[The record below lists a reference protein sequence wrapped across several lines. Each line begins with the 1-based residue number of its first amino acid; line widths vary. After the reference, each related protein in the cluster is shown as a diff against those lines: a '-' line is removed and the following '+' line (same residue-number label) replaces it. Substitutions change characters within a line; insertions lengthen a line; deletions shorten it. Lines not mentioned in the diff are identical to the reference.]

1 MLIILSLFVKAKV
14 YQLTLEGFH
23 MKGVGSISIL
33 HVIFLSMTVIG
44 LKNHVT
50 IIPPLLDVAGRD
62 GWISVLMSSAI
73 IFFWL
78 FLLVYIQKKTN
89 QEPIRDWLD
98 GKIGKT
104 GSTIIIYSIAIFL
117 FILSAFTMVETLQW
131 VNTTFL
137 PQTPVIMLLLIYTI
151 LCILLVTTSLQ
162 TIAIL
167 NVFVLFGVVVFGFFV
182 AFTNLQVK
190 EYELLRPFFEHGF
203 TPVMKGMIYPASGF
217 IELLM
222 LLFLQ
227 HQFKERIRWYHF
239 GIMLFILMG
248 LTLGPLIGAITEFG
262 PTEAAKQRYPAYEEW
277 GLVSIG
283 RYIEH
288 LDFFSIYQWLTG
300 TFIRVGFFLY
310 IIADLLKMTGDPK
323 RIWKMLAPPF
333 FLFCLPLIILNENI
347 FLKVKGNYILT
358 ATFVF
363 FFLLSIFF
371 VLVAFFSNKSSKK
384 GKPEKQEM
392 ESGEL

>member
-1 MLIILSLFVKAKV
+1 
-14 YQLTLEGFH
+14 

-50 IIPPLLDVAGRD
+50 IIPPLLDVVGRD
-62 GWISVLMSSAI
+62 GWISVIMAAFI

-89 QEPIRDWLD
+89 QEPIRDWLNEKI
-98 GKIGKT
+98 GKIG
-104 GSTIIIYSIAIFL
+104 STIVIYIIVIYL
-117 FILSAFTMVETLQW
+117 LILAAFTMVETLQW

-137 PQTPVIMLLLIYTI
+137 PQTPVIILLLIYTI
-151 LCILLVTTSLQ
+151 LCLFLVTTSLQ
-162 TIAIL
+162 TMVIL

-182 AFTNLQVK
+182 AFTNIQVK

-203 TPVMKGMIYPASGF
+203 QPVVKGMIYPASGF
-217 IELLM
+217 IELIM

-239 GIMLFILMG
+239 AIMLFILMG
-248 LTLGPLIGAITEFG
+248 LTLGPLMGAIAEFG

-300 TFIRVGFFLY
+300 TFIRVSFLLY

-323 RIWKMLAPPF
+323 QIWKMIAPPF
-333 FLFCLPLIILNENI
+333 FLICLPLIILNENI
-347 FLKVKGNYILT
+347 FLKVKGNYILSV
-358 ATFVF
+358 TFI
-363 FFLLSIFF
+363 FFLLLSFFF
-371 VLVAFFSNKSSKK
+371 VLVAFFSKKPSKK

-392 ESGEL
+392 ESGES

>member
-1 MLIILSLFVKAKV
+1 
-14 YQLTLEGFH
+14 

-50 IIPPLLDVAGRD
+50 IIPPLLDVAKRD
-62 GWISVLMSSAI
+62 GWVSVIIGAVI

-78 FLLVYIQKKTN
+78 FLLVYIQSKSK

-98 GKIGKT
+98 GTIGKT
-104 GSTIIIYSIAIFL
+104 GSTIVIYSIAIYL
-117 FILSAFTMVETLQW
+117 IILAAFTMVETLQW

-137 PQTPVIMLLLIYTI
+137 PQTPVIILLFIYTI

-162 TIAIL
+162 TIVIL

-182 AFTNLQVK
+182 AFTNIQVK
-190 EYELLRPFFEHGF
+190 EYHLLLPLFEHGF
-203 TPVMKGMIYPASGF
+203 SPVLKGMIYPTSGF

-227 HQFKERIRWYHF
+227 HQYKERIRWYHF

-262 PTEAAKQRYPAYEEW
+262 PVEAAKQRYPAYEEW

-300 TFIRVGFFLY
+300 TFIRVSFLLY
-310 IIADLLKMTGDPK
+310 VVADLLKMTSDPK
-323 RIWKMLAPPF
+323 QIWKMLAPPF
-333 FLFCLPLIILNENI
+333 FFICLPLIILNENI

-358 ATFVF
+358 ATVIF
-363 FFLLSIFF
+363 FFAISVLL
-371 VLVAFFSNKSSKK
+371 VLAAFFSDKSSKK
-384 GKPEKQEM
+384 GKSDKQEM
-392 ESGEL
+392 ESGES

>member
-1 MLIILSLFVKAKV
+1 
-14 YQLTLEGFH
+14 
-23 MKGVGSISIL
+23 MKGLGSISIL
-33 HVIFLSMTVIG
+33 HVVFLSMTVIG

-50 IIPPLLDVAGRD
+50 IIPPLLKVAGRD
-62 GWISVLMSSAI
+62 GWASVLMATVI

-89 QEPIRDWLD
+89 QEPIRDWLEAKI
-98 GKIGKT
+98 GKIG
-104 GSTIIIYSIAIFL
+104 STTVIYIIVIYL
-117 FILSAFTMVETLQW
+117 LILAAFTMVETLQW
-131 VNTTFL
+131 ISSTFL
-137 PQTPVIMLLLIYTI
+137 PETPSIILLLIYTI

-162 TIAIL
+162 TMVIL

-203 TPVMKGMIYPASGF
+203 QPVMKGMIYPASGF
-217 IELLM
+217 IELII

-227 HQFKERIRWYHF
+227 HQFKERLRWYHF
-239 GIMLFILMG
+239 GIILIILMG
-248 LTLGPLIGAITEFG
+248 LTLGPLMGAIAEFG

-300 TFIRVGFFLY
+300 TFIRVSFLLY
-310 IIADLLKMTGDPK
+310 VIADLLKMTGDPK
-323 RIWKMLAPPF
+323 QIWRMLAAPF
-333 FLFCLPLIILNENI
+333 FILCLPLIILNENI

-358 ATFVF
+358 ITFIF

-371 VLVAFFSNKSSKK
+371 VILAFFSGKSSKK
-384 GKPEKQEM
+384 GQSEKQEM
-392 ESGEL
+392 ESGES

>member
-1 MLIILSLFVKAKV
+1 
-14 YQLTLEGFH
+14 

-50 IIPPLLDVAGRD
+50 IIPPLLDVVGRD
-62 GWISVLMSSAI
+62 GWISVIIAAFI

-104 GSTIIIYSIAIFL
+104 GSTIVIYIIVIYL
-117 FILSAFTMVETLQW
+117 LILAAFTMVETLQW

-137 PQTPVIMLLLIYTI
+137 PQTPVIILLLIYTI
-151 LCILLVTTSLQ
+151 LCLLLVTTSLQ
-162 TIAIL
+162 TMVIL
-167 NVFVLFGVVVFGFFV
+167 NVFVLFGVIVFGFFV
-182 AFTNLQVK
+182 AFTNIQVK

-203 TPVMKGMIYPASGF
+203 QPVIKGMIYPASGF
-217 IELLM
+217 IELVM
-222 LLFLQ
+222 LIFLQ
-227 HQFKERIRWYHF
+227 HQFKERLRWYHF
-239 GIMLFILMG
+239 AIMLFILMG
-248 LTLGPLIGAITEFG
+248 LTLGPLMAAIAEFG

-300 TFIRVGFFLY
+300 TFIRVSFLLY

-323 RIWKMLAPPF
+323 QIWKMIAPPF
-333 FLFCLPLIILNENI
+333 FLLCLPLIILNENI
-347 FLKVKGNYILT
+347 FLKVKGNYILSI
-358 ATFVF
+358 TFIF

-371 VLVAFFSNKSSKK
+371 VLLAFFSGKSSKK
-384 GKPEKQEM
+384 DKPKKQEM
-392 ESGEL
+392 ESGES

>member
-1 MLIILSLFVKAKV
+1 
-14 YQLTLEGFH
+14 
-23 MKGVGSISIL
+23 MKGLGSISIL
-33 HVIFLSMTVIG
+33 HVVFLSMTVIG

-50 IIPPLLDVAGRD
+50 IIPPLLNVAGRD
-62 GWISVLMSSAI
+62 GWASVLMATVI

-89 QEPIRDWLD
+89 QEPIRDWLEAKI
-98 GKIGKT
+98 GKIG
-104 GSTIIIYSIAIFL
+104 STTVIYIIVIYL
-117 FILSAFTMVETLQW
+117 LILAAFTMVETLQW
-131 VNTTFL
+131 ISSTFL
-137 PQTPVIMLLLIYTI
+137 PETPSIILLLIYTI

-162 TIAIL
+162 TMVIL

-203 TPVMKGMIYPASGF
+203 QPVIKGMIYPASGF
-217 IELLM
+217 IELII

-227 HQFKERIRWYHF
+227 HQFKERLRWYHF
-239 GIMLFILMG
+239 GIILIILMG
-248 LTLGPLIGAITEFG
+248 LTLGPLMGAIAEFG

-300 TFIRVGFFLY
+300 TFIRVSFLLY
-310 IIADLLKMTGDPK
+310 VIADLLKMTGDPK
-323 RIWKMLAPPF
+323 QIWRMLAAPF
-333 FLFCLPLIILNENI
+333 FILCLPLIILNENI

-358 ATFVF
+358 ITFIF

-371 VLVAFFSNKSSKK
+371 VIIAFFSGKSSKK
-384 GKPEKQEM
+384 GQSEKQEM
-392 ESGEL
+392 ESGES

>member
-1 MLIILSLFVKAKV
+1 
-14 YQLTLEGFH
+14 
-23 MKGVGSISIL
+23 MKGLGSISIL
-33 HVIFLSMTVIG
+33 HVVFLSMTVIG

-50 IIPPLLDVAGRD
+50 IIPPLLEVAGRD
-62 GWISVLMSSAI
+62 GWASVLMATVI

-89 QEPIRDWLD
+89 QEPIRDWLEA
-98 GKIGKT
+98 KIGKM
-104 GSTIIIYSIAIFL
+104 GSTTVIYIIVIYL
-117 FILSAFTMVETLQW
+117 LILAAFTMVETLQW
-131 VNTTFL
+131 ISSTFL
-137 PQTPVIMLLLIYTI
+137 PETPSIILLLIYTI

-162 TIAIL
+162 TMVIL

-203 TPVMKGMIYPASGF
+203 QPVMKGMIYPASGF
-217 IELLM
+217 IELII

-239 GIMLFILMG
+239 GIILIILMG
-248 LTLGPLIGAITEFG
+248 LTLGPLLGAIAEFG

-300 TFIRVGFFLY
+300 TFIRVSFLLY
-310 IIADLLKMTGDPK
+310 VIADLLKMTGDPK
-323 RIWKMLAPPF
+323 QIWRMLAAPF
-333 FLFCLPLIILNENI
+333 FTLCLPLIILNENI

-358 ATFVF
+358 ITFIF

-371 VLVAFFSNKSSKK
+371 VIVAFFSGKSSKK
-384 GKPEKQEM
+384 GQSEKQEM
-392 ESGEL
+392 ESGES

>member
-1 MLIILSLFVKAKV
+1 
-14 YQLTLEGFH
+14 
-23 MKGVGSISIL
+23 MKNVGSISIL

-50 IIPPLLDVAGRD
+50 IIPPLLDVAKRD
-62 GWISVLMSSAI
+62 GWASVLIAAVII
-73 IFFWL
+73 IFWL
-78 FLLVYIQKKTN
+78 LLLVYIQSKSK

-98 GKIGKT
+98 GTIGKT
-104 GSTIIIYSIAIFL
+104 ASTIVIYCIAIYL
-117 FILSAFTMVETLQW
+117 IILAAFTMVETLQW

-137 PQTPVIMLLLIYTI
+137 PQTPVIILLFIYTI

-162 TIAIL
+162 TIVIL

-182 AFTNLQVK
+182 AFTNIQVK
-190 EYELLRPFFEHGF
+190 EYHLLLPFFEHGF
-203 TPVMKGMIYPASGF
+203 SPVLKGVIYPTSGF

-227 HQFKERIRWYHF
+227 HQYKERIRWYHF

-262 PTEAAKQRYPAYEEW
+262 PVEAAKQRYPAYEEW

-300 TFIRVGFFLY
+300 TFIRVSFLLY
-310 IIADLLKMTGDPK
+310 IVADLFKMTSKPK
-323 RIWKMLAPPF
+323 QIWRILAPPF
-333 FLFCLPLIILNENI
+333 FFICLPLIILNENI

-358 ATFVF
+358 ATVIF
-363 FFLLSIFF
+363 FFAISVLL
-371 VLVAFFSNKSSKK
+371 VLVGFFSDKSSKK
-384 GKPEKQEM
+384 GKSYKQEM
-392 ESGEL
+392 ESGES

>member
-1 MLIILSLFVKAKV
+1 
-14 YQLTLEGFH
+14 

-50 IIPPLLDVAGRD
+50 IIPPLLDVVGRD
-62 GWISVLMSSAI
+62 GWASVIISAVIL
-73 IFFWL
+73 FFWL

-98 GKIGKT
+98 GKIGKI
-104 GSTIIIYSIAIFL
+104 GSTIVIYIIAIFL
-117 FILSAFTMVETLQW
+117 FILAAFTMVETLQW

-137 PQTPVIMLLLIYTI
+137 PQTPVTILLLIYTI

-162 TIAIL
+162 TIVIL

-182 AFTNLQVK
+182 AFTNIQVK
-190 EYELLRPFFEHGF
+190 DYGLLRPFFEHGF
-203 TPVMKGMIYPASGF
+203 QPVITGMIYPASGF
-217 IELLM
+217 IELII

-227 HQFKERIRWYHF
+227 HQFKDRIRWYHF

-248 LTLGPLIGAITEFG
+248 LTLGPLMGAIAEFG

-300 TFIRVGFFLY
+300 TFIRVSFLLY
-310 IIADLLKMTGDPK
+310 VIADLFKMTGDPK
-323 RIWKMLAPPF
+323 QIWRMIAPPF
-333 FLFCLPLIILNENI
+333 FLLCLPLIILNENI

-358 ATFVF
+358 VTLVF
-363 FFLLSIFF
+363 FFLLTIFF
-371 VLVAFFSNKSSKK
+371 LLVSFFSGKSSKK
-384 GKPEKQEM
+384 EQPKKQEM
-392 ESGEL
+392 ESGES

>member
-1 MLIILSLFVKAKV
+1 
-14 YQLTLEGFH
+14 

-33 HVIFLSMTVIG
+33 HVVFLSMTVIG

-50 IIPPLLDVAGRD
+50 IIPPILDVVGRD
-62 GWISVLMSSAI
+62 GWASVLLASVI

-89 QEPIRDWLD
+89 QEPIRDWLE
-98 GKIGKT
+98 GKIGKI
-104 GSTIIIYSIAIFL
+104 GSTIVIYLIVIYL
-117 FILSAFTMVETLQW
+117 LILAAFTMVETLQW
-131 VNTTFL
+131 INSTFL
-137 PQTPVIMLLLIYTI
+137 PQTPAFILLLIYTI

-162 TIAIL
+162 TIVIL

-190 EYELLRPFFEHGF
+190 DYELLRPFFEHGF
-203 TPVMKGMIYPASGF
+203 QPVIKGMIYPASGF
-217 IELLM
+217 IELLT

-227 HQFKERIRWYHF
+227 HQFKDRIRWYHF

-248 LTLGPLIGAITEFG
+248 LTLGPLMGAIAEFG

-300 TFIRVGFFLY
+300 TFIRVSFFLY
-310 IIADLLKMTGDPK
+310 VIADLLKMTGDPK
-323 RIWKMLAPPF
+323 QIWKMIAPPF
-333 FLFCLPLIILNENI
+333 FLLCLPLIILNENI
-347 FLKVKGNYILT
+347 FLKVKGNYILSVT
-358 ATFVF
+358 LIF

-371 VLVAFFSNKSSKK
+371 VLVAFLSKKSSKK

-392 ESGEL
+392 ESGES

>member
-1 MLIILSLFVKAKV
+1 
-14 YQLTLEGFH
+14 
-23 MKGVGSISIL
+23 MKSVGSISIL

-50 IIPPLLDVAGRD
+50 IIPPLLDVAKRD
-62 GWISVLMSSAI
+62 GWLSVLFAGGI

-78 FLLVYIQKKTN
+78 FLLVYIQSKSK

-98 GKIGKT
+98 SKIGKIG
-104 GSTIIIYSIAIFL
+104 STIVIYTVAIFL
-117 FILSAFTMVETLQW
+117 MIIAAFTMIETLQW

-137 PQTPVIMLLLIYTI
+137 PQTPVIILLFIYTI
-151 LCILLVTTSLQ
+151 LCILLVATSLQ
-162 TIAIL
+162 TIVIL
-167 NVFVLFGVVVFGFFV
+167 NVFVLFGVVIFGFFV
-182 AFTNLQVK
+182 AFTNMQVK
-190 EYELLRPFFEHGF
+190 DYELLRPFFEHGF
-203 TPVMKGMIYPASGF
+203 QPVLRGMIFPASGF

-239 GIMLFILMG
+239 AIMLAILVG

-262 PTEAAKQRYPAYEEW
+262 PNEAAKQRYPAYEEW
-277 GLVSIG
+277 GLVTIG

-300 TFIRVGFFLY
+300 TFIRVSFLLY
-310 IIADLLKMTGDPK
+310 IVADLLKMTGNPK
-323 RIWKMLAPPF
+323 RIWQMLAPPF
-333 FLFCLPLIILNENI
+333 FILCLPLIMLNESL

-358 ATFVF
+358 STFIF
-363 FFLLSIFF
+363 FFVLSIFF
-371 VLVAFFSNKSSKK
+371 VIVAFLSDKSSKK
-384 GKPEKQEM
+384 GKTEKQDM
-392 ESGEL
+392 KSGES